1 MKRSCKT
8 FFRNLSQDWSVN
20 EIKNQMNE
28 SIPTHE
34 TKVDVRI
41 SALKPLHAI

>member
-41 SALKPLHAI
+41 SGLKLLHGT